1 MSLLCHF
8 HCLFTC
14 LHKDDADEDETCI
27 DQLIEETNK
36 EQPDKARLAN
46 LQKKT
51 FRFRKLEK
59 KIYPFLLEEKF
70 VSFTFVLK

>member
-1 MSLLCHF
+1 MHIYIHF
-8 HCLFTC
+8 LLFTC
-14 LHKDDADEDETCI
+14 FPKDDEDEDETLT

-36 EQPDKARLAN
+36 EKPDKARIAT

-59 KIYPFLLEEKF
+59 KIYPFLLDEKF
-70 VSFTFVLK
+70 VSYTF